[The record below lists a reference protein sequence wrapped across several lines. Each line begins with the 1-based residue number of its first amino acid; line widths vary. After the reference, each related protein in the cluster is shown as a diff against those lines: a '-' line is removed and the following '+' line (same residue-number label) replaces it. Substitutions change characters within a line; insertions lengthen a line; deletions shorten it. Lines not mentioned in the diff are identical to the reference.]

1 MERWAQAEDVLSDD
15 EVSLME
21 AIVDPKDRGPIL
33 FWLTNERS
41 LPPGPAAPL
50 SPVPFVPLR
59 SSRMRH
65 RNQCTCSE

>member
-1 MERWAQAEDVLSDD
+1 MERWAQAEEVLSDD

-41 LPPGPAAPL
+41 LPPGPRRTAIPPCRL
-50 SPVPFVPLR
+50 CRL
-59 SSRMRH
+59 
-65 RNQCTCSE
+65 